1 MKKRHLISAAI
12 LAGIMAACGQKQ
24 ATTRQESNKDLER
37 MENVSIH
44 VTEDCIQVY
53 ENSNC
58 RTTTA
63 TIDEVDYMVGYSD
76 PLYFSR
82 MFKHDEGVSPTAFR
96 NLVLTKK

>member
-76 PLYFSR
+76 PLHSIDLIALNGTPNFQQI
-82 MFKHDEGVSPTAFR
+82 KLCHQ
-96 NLVLTKK
+96 LL